1 MAFLTTNDSEN
12 MLKTCH
18 RFYCK
23 KCDYGTSKKSS
34 YDNHLLTAKHQ
45 KTTTN
50 NHIMPSQTVY
60 VCSECDK
67 NFNDRAGLWRHKKK
81 CYNNQSDN
89 KSNNETNNLILE
101 IDSNSKYDLN
111 SDSDSDSDFWFT
123 SGSHSESAV
132 FVYFTSHSDF

>member
-60 VCSECDK
+60 ICSECDK
-67 NFNDRAGLWRHKKK
+67 NFNDRAGLWRHKKNVITIRVIISQMMK
-81 CYNNQSDN
+81 II
-89 KSNNETNNLILE
+89 IL
-101 IDSNSKYDLN
+101 
-111 SDSDSDSDFWFT
+111 F
-123 SGSHSESAV
+123 
-132 FVYFTSHSDF
+132 